1 MKKYFI
7 SFGNGKFKNQLDR
20 ICSEAKETGWFD
32 DVIASTPS
40 KIKDFIDKHKDF
52 INNNPRGFGYW
63 IWKPYILLNQLMYMD
78 NGDYLFY
85 TDAGSRILP
94 HRKDKLNE
102 YLHKLHKQPILI
114 NGEGNAE
121 GDGGGGYTQQKFV
134 KLSLLKEFNLE
145 NNKKFLNSSH
155 SESGMI
161 AIRKCKESI
170 DIIKLWLELI
180 TKNNYLFTNDD
191 LGNDK
196 QLDGFIE
203 HRHDQSILNILFYLN
218 NYKALWFEECYGV
231 GPFFSG
237 RQTDDGYREF
247 CADWFRAEPDY
258 IDNAIHGQLEDYL
271 RTKPN
276 KEWYKGQ
283 KDYNP
288 NTMFSEWDYLEY
300 RKKIQLNL

>member
-7 SFGNGKFKNQLDR
+7 SFGNGIFQSQLDR
-20 ICSEAKETGWFD
+20 ICNEAKETGWFD
-32 DVIASTPS
+32 GVIASTPFT
-40 KIKDFIDKHKDF
+40 IKDFIDKHKDF

-94 HRKDKLNE
+94 HRKDKLSE
-102 YLHKLHKQPILI
+102 YLHKLNHQPILI

-121 GDGGGGYTQQKFV
+121 GGGGGGYTQQKFV

-145 NNKKFLNSSH
+145 NNKEFLNSSH

-161 AIRKCKESI
+161 AIRRCKEAI

-180 TKNNYLFTNDD
+180 TKNNYLLTNDD

-218 NYKALWFEECYGV
+218 NYKALWFEECYGI
-231 GPFFSG
+231 GPFFSS

-258 IDNAIHGQLEDYL
+258 NDNAIHGQLEDYL